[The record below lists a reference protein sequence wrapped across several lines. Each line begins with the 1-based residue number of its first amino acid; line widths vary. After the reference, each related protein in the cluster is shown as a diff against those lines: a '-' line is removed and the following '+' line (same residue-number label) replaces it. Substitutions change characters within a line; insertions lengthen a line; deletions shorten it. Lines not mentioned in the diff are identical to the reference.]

1 MLNTEY
7 YVATTLTLCDGS
19 DRLCVLLIYI
29 EVLRSC
35 IFLGLWRNIVDF
47 LDLSGNRRLVQTLQ
61 NVALRFPPPN
71 FVKLGG
77 NLSFDCSVAVG
88 LLRNQCCI
96 VSFWQKYGSRFIFF
110 RNPYRSGWCSGGFS
124 WVDSSKFARRT
135 PIILTWTIACHFAS
149 GTPLAGRTLRKC
161 HHQNWGYCKI
171 SPLGVEEESG
181 GSNSPKTNE
190 NVGMGRGWGGV
201 QSDHGRSSP
210 LNFTRHPGEL
220 SKNRR
225 THPPEAA
232 KHPQRT
238 LHSHSVDVIWPYSYV
253 AI

>member
-77 NLSFDCSVAVG
+77 NLSFDCSAAVG
-88 LLRNQCCI
+88 LLRNQCCK

-124 WVDSSKFARRT
+124 WVESSKFARRT

-149 GTPLAGRTLRKC
+149 GTLLAGRTS
-161 HHQNWGYCKI
+161 QM
-171 SPLGVEEESG
+171 P
-181 GSNSPKTNE
+181 SPKLRLLQNLAA
-190 NVGMGRGWGGV
+190 RSRGGV
-201 QSDHGRSSP
+201 RRVE
-210 LNFTRHPGEL
+210 F
-220 SKNRR
+220 SKNKWECGDGQGLGWC
-225 THPPEAA
+225 TVGSWPEFT
-232 KHPQRT
+232 PQFHETPWRT
-238 LHSHSVDVIWPYSYV
+238 LKKQANAPTRSGEAPSANS
-253 AI
+253 AFS